1 VRQPNL
7 FGGEPPGG
15 RARVVLER
23 DGVVTYDSRFLDEQS
38 AADAFAAL
46 TAEIAWSQ
54 DSMVMYGRRVAFPR
68 LTAWYGDPGAAYTYS
83 GVRNEPRAWTP
94 LLTGLRDRVA
104 AAVGARFNSVLLNRY
119 RGGADGMGW
128 HADDEREL
136 GPEPVIASLSLGA
149 VRTFELRH
157 RTDRER
163 IALPLASGSLL
174 VMSGATQ
181 RHWLHRVPKDAR
193 AAGARI
199 NLTFRLVDAG
209 PQPR

>member
-1 VRQPNL
+1 M
-7 FGGEPPGG
+7 
-15 RARVVLER
+15 LER
-23 DGVVTYDSRFLDEQS
+23 NGVVTYDLHFLDEQC

-46 TAEIAWSQ
+46 TAEIVWSQ

-83 GVRNEPRAWTP
+83 GVRNEPRTWTP
-94 LLTGLRDRVA
+94 LLIALRDRVA
-104 AAVGARFNSVLLNRY
+104 AAAGARFNSVLLNRY
-119 RGGADGMGW
+119 RDGADGMGW

-136 GPEPVIASLSLGA
+136 GPAPVIASLSVGA

-157 RTDRER
+157 RADRER

-193 AAGARI
+193 SAGARI
-199 NLTFRLVDAG
+199 NLTFRLVDAAA
-209 PQPR
+209 QPR